1 MIIYDN
7 FVYVFMI
14 FMYVS
19 IHHHYLSYQTE
30 LPGPHSLV
38 HGDLRL
44 TSLLLSAQTG
54 AEMAPQLVLADLGLA
69 GLPAA
74 PPALQKAEMK
84 MTPDWSLG
92 GAFLFFDLLSY
103 FFLIFVGFQ

>member
-1 MIIYDN
+1 
-7 FVYVFMI
+7 
-14 FMYVS
+14 
-19 IHHHYLSYQTE
+19 
-30 LPGPHSLV
+30 
-38 HGDLRL
+38 
-44 TSLLLSAQTG
+44 
-54 AEMAPQLVLADLGLA
+54 MAPQLVLADLGLA

-103 FFLIFVGFQ
+103 FFSIFVGFQ